1 MQVYP
6 SINGVKLMNDFERI
20 VNEIVD
26 GAKVK

>member
-1 MQVYP
+1 MQGYP
-6 SINGVKLMNDFERI
+6 SINGEKLIKDFERI